1 MDRRDFL
8 TSAALASLVPAA
20 AQNTRGPIRAV
31 LIGTTHSHT
40 TGKLKAMQ
48 DSPDYQVVAV
58 CEPKADAKAKA
69 QANPAFRGLPF
80 VSEAEL
86 LSDASVELIVV
97 ECNVW
102 EALPLGNKVIAAG
115 KHLHIEK
122 PPGNDWA
129 AFRSLVEQARRN
141 NLLLQTGYVWRWNEA
156 VLAAIE
162 AAKKGWLGQV
172 QLIRGTMNADRDAA
186 QRAVESKYRG
196 GGFFELAGH
205 VIDPTVRV
213 LGRPKEVKSWL
224 RHHTN
229 VDDQL
234 ADNNVAVFEFDKALA
249 VISQSAQMAGATD
262 HRSFE
267 VIGTDGTVIAWPEAN
282 PPRLRVYMRKVQ
294 GPYKAG
300 WQDITLGPQPR
311 FIGDFKELARAIKTR
326 TPLQLSYDHELLLH
340 ETLLRASGELA

>member
-8 TSAALASLVPAA
+8 KSAGVGSLATAA
-20 AQNTRGPIRAV
+20 AQSARGPIRAGV
-31 LIGTTHSHT
+31 LGTAHSHT

-48 DSPDYQVVAV
+48 DSPDYEVAAV

-69 QANPAFRGLPF
+69 QASAAFRGLPF
-80 VSEAEL
+80 VSEADL
-86 LSDASVELIVV
+86 LGDRSIELIIV

-115 KHLHIEK
+115 KHLHTEK

-129 AFRSLVEQARRN
+129 GFKSLVEEARRKR
-141 NLLLQTGYVWRWNEA
+141 LLLQTGYVWRWNEG

-162 AAKKGWLGQV
+162 AAQKGWLGQV

-186 QRAVESKYRG
+186 QRAVEAKYRG

-229 VDDQL
+229 VRDEL

-249 VISQSAQMAGATD
+249 VISQSAQIAGATD

-267 VIGTDGTVIAWPEAN
+267 VIGTDGTITVWPEAN
-282 PPRLRVYMRKVQ
+282 PPRMRVYMRKPQ

-300 WQDITLGPQPR
+300 WQDIALGPQPR
-311 FIGDFKELARAIKTR
+311 FTGDFRELARAIKSG
-326 TPLQLSYDHELLLH
+326 TPLQLSYDHELQLH
-340 ETLLRASGELA
+340 ETLLRASGELS